1 MSEQQPQE
9 PETVS
14 GQPCTFCNT
23 NNLTLMQH
31 KVEVPYFGN
40 VLVFSMTCSECKYHK
55 SDVEALEHKEP
66 AKYTLEITTQ
76 EDLKIRVVRSSEAE
90 IKIPHMI
97 TITPGEGA
105 NGYVTNV
112 EGILNRVKHVIEQT
126 RESEEDEEAEIKI
139 PHMITITPGE
149 GANGYVTNV
158 EGILNRVKHVIEQT
172 RENEEDEEAKDNAK
186 NMLKKLQK
194 VMWGQEKLT
203 MILED
208 PTGNSAIVSEKAVIT
223 KIKGN
228 KQ

>member
-126 RESEEDEEAEIKI
+126 RESEEDEEA
-139 PHMITITPGE
+139 
-149 GANGYVTNV
+149 
-158 EGILNRVKHVIEQT
+158 
-172 RENEEDEEAKDNAK
+172 KDKAK

-194 VMWGQEKLT
+194 VIWGQEKLT

-208 PTGNSAIVSEKAVIT
+208 PTGNSAIVSEKAVIV
-223 KIKGN
+223 KMKGKKEN
-228 KQ
+228 KTEE

>member
-1 MSEQQPQE
+1 MSEQQPEE
-9 PETVS
+9 PEILA

-31 KVEVPYFGN
+31 QVEVPYFGN

-55 SDVEALEHKEP
+55 SDVEALEHKDP
-66 AKYTLEITTQ
+66 VKYTLEISTP
-76 EDLKIRVVRSSEAE
+76 EDLKIRIVRSSE
-90 IKIPHMI
+90 
-97 TITPGEGA
+97 G
-105 NGYVTNV
+105 
-112 EGILNRVKHVIEQT
+112 
-126 RESEEDEEAEIKI
+126 EIKI

-172 RENEEDEEAKDNAK
+172 RENEEDEEAKDKAK

-194 VMWGQEKLT
+194 VMWGHEKLT
-203 MILED
+203 LILED

-223 KIKGN
+223 KIKGK
-228 KQ
+228 KQDKGGEE